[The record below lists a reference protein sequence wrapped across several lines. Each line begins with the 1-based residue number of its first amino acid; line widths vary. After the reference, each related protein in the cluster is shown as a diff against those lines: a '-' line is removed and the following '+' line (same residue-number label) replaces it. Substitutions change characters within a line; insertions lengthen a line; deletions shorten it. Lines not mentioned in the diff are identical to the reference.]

1 VQAIRCVALHSFAH
15 VPLCLA
21 AGERHCRGGPRFL
34 NPPTRAPPQRDLQS
48 LFTLSD
54 GDTQPFIGVLQ
65 LHHSTMSRL
74 KLYVAG
80 SAVVANLVL
89 MRAYYERPNFY
100 SAAVYI
106 SQSTGS
112 LMFLVNLVLIVAAS
126 FGYGLQRL
134 FYGPLRPIETEQL
147 YDKAW
152 FAVSETLLAMTIFR
166 DDLGMWFFAM
176 FLCLLAGKV
185 WQWIGEGRVEFL
197 EQQPPANPK
206 LFHTRLMSSLLLS
219 VGFDIFMMQYC
230 IDSILSEARPGVM
243 VMFGFEYVLL
253 ATASISTLLRYTLSL
268 VELFITQRQEKA
280 REEARRIAREQTRQQ
295 AAAAGAE
302 APVEMEEEVDDDDE
316 GDVPGWEEKGRW
328 VFYLDL
334 ATDFV
339 KTLVY
344 LGFFVILM
352 TFYGIPIHIMRD
364 LFMTIRSLLKRINDF
379 IQYRNAT
386 RDMNTRYPDATAEE
400 LDRENTC
407 IVCREEMRPWTQPGA
422 DGAQPGRRMDERQ
435 RPKKLPCGHILHF
448 GCLRSWLER
457 QQVCPTCRRPVLASA
472 TTQNTQRN
480 NQANPGEQNQQNRE
494 ALRAMF
500 GGNAQ
505 QGAVGGQ
512 QGQGQQAAPQGAQA
526 NPPAGNMRVF
536 NFGPFRV
543 ALGNIRVPPGQQDN
557 VAVQNA
563 IQRLRQQ
570 AAANNVAQNQDQ
582 QNQAQGHIAATQGVA
597 PSFPTG
603 PMPGAVALHPSDIQ
617 SDILR
622 IQQNI
627 IESMRSLN
635 VQHEQLEV
643 LHRLLAELNRLQ
655 QASGVIAATGQEL
668 PPIASLNASSTNS
681 FTPQAYF
688 SRGSVLRQGDPGV
701 PEGLTLPEGWT
712 LRPMALAPRTGQETA
727 TRPSSQP
734 GHLAQEGSS
743 AQPQSQPSQ
752 PVVGSEAGPST
763 SATVTPQSQPTPSA
777 PNATVSDQSSTS
789 SPKPADPSSLESSLE
804 SSWSFGNVGER
815 TETEGSSSAVADN
828 NSDSQGATRRTVTME
843 DVEDS
848 EQ

>member
-1 VQAIRCVALHSFAH
+1 
-15 VPLCLA
+15 
-21 AGERHCRGGPRFL
+21 
-34 NPPTRAPPQRDLQS
+34 
-48 LFTLSD
+48 
-54 GDTQPFIGVLQ
+54 
-65 LHHSTMSRL
+65 MSRL

-80 SAVVANLVL
+80 SAVMANVVL

-112 LMFLVNLVLIVAAS
+112 LMFLVNLMLIVAAS

-166 DDLGMWFFAM
+166 DDIGIWFFAM

-219 VGFDIFMMQYC
+219 VAFDIFMMQYC

-253 ATASISTLLRYTLSL
+253 AIASASTFLRYVLSL
-268 VELFITQRQEKA
+268 VEMYITHCQETT
-280 REEARRIAREQTRQQ
+280 RDETRRIMAEQARQR
-295 AAAAGAE
+295 AAAEGVQV
-302 APVEMEEEVDDDDE
+302 PVQVEDDDDD

-339 KTLVY
+339 KSVVY
-344 LGFFVILM
+344 LGFFAILM

-364 LFMTIRSLLKRINDF
+364 LFMTIRSLIKRVHDF

-407 IVCREEMRPWTQPGA
+407 IVCREEMRPWVQPGA

-457 QQVCPTCRRPVLASA
+457 QQVCPTCRRPVLASS

-480 NQANPGEQNQQNRE
+480 NQGNQANQGQQR
-494 ALRAMF
+494 RAQLDID
-500 GGNAQ
+500 GQRDGVGN
-505 QGAVGGQ
+505 Q

-526 NPPAGNMRVF
+526 NPPADNVRVF
-536 NFGPFRV
+536 NFGPFRI

-557 VAVQNA
+557 DAVQNA
-563 IQRLRQQ
+563 MQRLRQQ
-570 AAANNVAQNQDQ
+570 AANNAMPNQQHRPQDLMMP
-582 QNQAQGHIAATQGVA
+582 GVTSNL
-597 PSFPTG
+597 PMG
-603 PMPGAVALHPSDIQ
+603 PIPGAVALHPSDIQ

-627 IESMRSLN
+627 IESMRHLN
-635 VQHEQLEV
+635 AQHEQLETV
-643 LHRLLAELNRLQ
+643 HRLLAELHRLQ
-655 QASGVIAATGQEL
+655 QASGVTGADL
-668 PPIASLNASSTNS
+668 PPIAPLDAPNMNMYA
-681 FTPQAYF
+681 PQAYLA
-688 SRGSVLRQGDPGV
+688 RGSILRQGDAGIPA
-701 PEGLTLPEGWT
+701 GLTLPEGWT
-712 LRPMALAPRTGQETA
+712 LRPMALAPRLGQESVA
-727 TRPSSQP
+727 MPALSHPEQP
-734 GHLAQEGSS
+734 AAQESDS
-743 AQPQSQPSQ
+743 TPAQPA
-752 PVVGSEAGPST
+752 PVTTPPPADSEAAPLTST
-763 SATVTPQSQPTPSA
+763 TVTPQVQPAAPAADPTSPNQA
-777 PNATVSDQSSTS
+777 PNS
-789 SPKPADPSSLESSLE
+789 SPKRAEPSSLE

-815 TETEGSSSAVADN
+815 NEAEGSSSSVAR
-828 NSDSQGATRRTVTME
+828 SSSSGQTTSKRTVTIE
-843 DVEDS
+843 DAEDN

>member
-1 VQAIRCVALHSFAH
+1 
-15 VPLCLA
+15 
-21 AGERHCRGGPRFL
+21 
-34 NPPTRAPPQRDLQS
+34 
-48 LFTLSD
+48 
-54 GDTQPFIGVLQ
+54 
-65 LHHSTMSRL
+65 M
-74 KLYVAG
+74 
-80 SAVVANLVL
+80 ANIVL

-112 LMFLVNLVLIVAAS
+112 LMFLVNLMLIVAAS

-166 DDLGMWFFAM
+166 DDIGMWFFTM

-219 VGFDIFMMQYC
+219 VGFDMFMMQYC

-243 VMFGFEYVLL
+243 VMFGFEYILL
-253 ATASISTLLRYTLSL
+253 AIASISTLLRYTLSL
-268 VELFITQRQEKA
+268 IEIFVTQRQEKA
-280 REEARRIAREQTRQQ
+280 REEARRLASEQARQQ
-295 AAAAGAE
+295 AAADGTE
-302 APVEMEEEVDDDDE
+302 APAEVEDDE
-316 GDVPGWEEKGRW
+316 DEADVPGWEEKGRW

-334 ATDFV
+334 ATDAIKTFV
-339 KTLVY
+339 Y
-344 LGFFVILM
+344 FGFFFILM

-364 LFMTIRSLLKRINDF
+364 LFMTVRSLVKRINDF

-400 LDRENTC
+400 LERENTC

-422 DGAQPGRRMDERQ
+422 DGARPGRRMDERQ

-472 TTQNTQRN
+472 TTQTTQRN
-480 NQANPGEQNQQNRE
+480 NQANQGQQNNQNRG
-494 ALRAMF
+494 LF
-500 GGNAQ
+500 GNGNAQ
-505 QGAVGGQ
+505 PGAAGGQ
-512 QGQGQQAAPQGAQA
+512 QGQGQHAAPQGGQPNAQGG
-526 NPPAGNMRVF
+526 NNMRVF

-543 ALGNIRVPPGQQDN
+543 ALGNIRVPPGQRDN
-557 VAVQNA
+557 AAIQNA
-563 IQRLRQQ
+563 MDRLRQQ
-570 AAANNVAQNQDQ
+570 AVANNAAQNPGQ
-582 QNQAQGHIAATQGVA
+582 QNQPQGQIT
-597 PSFPTG
+597 FPPGTNPVYTTG
-603 PMPGAVALHPSDIQ
+603 QLPGAVALHPSDIQ

-627 IESMRSLN
+627 IESMRQLN
-635 VQHEQLEV
+635 AQHEQLEV
-643 LHRLLAELNRLQ
+643 IHRLLAELNRLQ
-655 QASGVIAATGQEL
+655 QASGVAAATGQEL
-668 PPIASLNASSTNS
+668 PPIASLNPPNMSS
-681 FTPQAYF
+681 FVPQAYF
-688 SRGSVLRQGDPGV
+688 ARGSVLRQGDTGI

-712 LRPMALAPRTGQETA
+712 LRPMALAPRPGQESA
-727 TRPSSQP
+727 TIPQPSRPEQPAPESSSLP
-734 GHLAQEGSS
+734 P
-743 AQPQSQPSQ
+743 QPQPASET
-752 PVVGSEAGPST
+752 EAGPST
-763 SATVTPQSQPTPSA
+763 SAVATPEVHA
-777 PNATVSDQSSTS
+777 ASSTTDPTS
-789 SPKPADPSSLESSLE
+789 SAQPPASQKPVEPSNLE
-804 SSWSFGNVGER
+804 SSWSFGHAGER
-815 TETEGSSSAVADN
+815 SEAEGSGSSSAVAGSSSED
-828 NSDSQGATRRTVTME
+828 QIATRRTVTVE
-843 DVEDS
+843 DVDDN

>member
-1 VQAIRCVALHSFAH
+1 
-15 VPLCLA
+15 
-21 AGERHCRGGPRFL
+21 
-34 NPPTRAPPQRDLQS
+34 
-48 LFTLSD
+48 
-54 GDTQPFIGVLQ
+54 
-65 LHHSTMSRL
+65 MSRL

-80 SAVVANLVL
+80 SAVMANIVL

-112 LMFLVNLVLIVAAS
+112 LMFLVNLMLIVAAS

-166 DDLGMWFFAM
+166 DDIGMWFFAM

-219 VGFDIFMMQYC
+219 VAFDIFMMQYC

-268 VELFITQRQEKA
+268 VEMFITQRQEKA
-280 REEARRIAREQTRQQ
+280 REEARRIAREHARQQ
-295 AAAAGAE
+295 ATINGAE
-302 APVEMEEEVDDDDE
+302 APTEIEDDEDE

-400 LDRENTC
+400 LERENTC

-480 NQANPGEQNQQNRE
+480 NQANPVEQNQQNRE

-505 QGAVGGQ
+505 QGAAGGQ
-512 QGQGQQAAPQGAQA
+512 QGQDQGQGQQAAQQGAQA

-536 NFGPFRV
+536 NFGPFRI

-582 QNQAQGHIAATQGVA
+582 QNQAQSQIAFTQGVT
-597 PSFPTG
+597 PNFPTG

-627 IESMRSLN
+627 IESMRHLN
-635 VQHEQLEV
+635 AQHEQLEIV
-643 LHRLLAELNRLQ
+643 HRLLAELNRLQ
-655 QASGVIAATGQEL
+655 QASGVTAATGQEL
-668 PPIASLNASSTNS
+668 PPIVPLNPPSMNS
-681 FTPQAYF
+681 FMPQAYF
-688 SRGSVLRQGDPGV
+688 SRGSVLRQGDPGI

-712 LRPMALAPRTGQETA
+712 LRPMALAPRTGQESA

-734 GHLAQEGSS
+734 GHLAQEGSP
-743 AQPQSQPSQ
+743 AQPQSQSSQ
-752 PVVGSEAGPST
+752 PVAEPAAGPST
-763 SATVTPQSQPTPSA
+763 SPALTQQNQPTPSA
-777 PNATVSDQSSTS
+777 TNTTASDQPSNS
-789 SPKPADPSSLESSLE
+789 SPKPPEPSSLESSLE

-815 TETEGSSSAVADN
+815 AETEGSSSAVAGN
-828 NSDSQGATRRTVTME
+828 NSESQSATRRTVTIE

>member
-1 VQAIRCVALHSFAH
+1 
-15 VPLCLA
+15 
-21 AGERHCRGGPRFL
+21 
-34 NPPTRAPPQRDLQS
+34 
-48 LFTLSD
+48 
-54 GDTQPFIGVLQ
+54 
-65 LHHSTMSRL
+65 M
-74 KLYVAG
+74 
-80 SAVVANLVL
+80 ANIVL

-112 LMFLVNLVLIVAAS
+112 LMFLVNLMLIFAAS

-185 WQWIGEGRVEFL
+185 WQWVGEGRVEFL

-219 VGFDIFMMQYC
+219 VAFDIFMMQYC

-280 REEARRIAREQTRQQ
+280 REEARRIAREHARQQ
-295 AAAAGAE
+295 AAADGAD
-302 APVEMEEEVDDDDE
+302 APVEAEDDEDE

-339 KTLVY
+339 KSFVY

-386 RDMNTRYPDATAEE
+386 RDMHTRYPDATAEE
-400 LDRENTC
+400 LERENTC

-480 NQANPGEQNQQNRE
+480 NQANQGGQNLQNRE

-512 QGQGQQAAPQGAQA
+512 QGQGQGQGQQAAPQGGQA

-536 NFGPFRV
+536 NFGPFRI
-543 ALGNIRVPPGQQDN
+543 ALGNIRVPPGQQDD

-563 IQRLRQQ
+563 IQRLREQ
-570 AAANNVAQNQDQ
+570 AGANNVVQNQDQ
-582 QNQAQGHIAATQGVA
+582 QNQVHGHMNFAQGTT
-597 PSFPTG
+597 PNFPTG

-627 IESMRSLN
+627 IESMRLLN
-635 VQHEQLEV
+635 AQHEQLEV
-643 LHRLLAELNRLQ
+643 VHRLLAELNRLQ
-655 QASGVIAATGQEL
+655 QASGGTAATGQEL
-668 PPIASLNASSTNS
+668 PPIAPLNPPSMNS
-681 FTPQAYF
+681 FVPQAYF
-688 SRGSVLRQGDPGV
+688 ARGSVLRQGDPGV
-701 PEGLTLPEGWT
+701 PEGVTLPEGWT
-712 LRPMALAPRTGQETA
+712 LRPMALAPRNGQESAIA
-727 TRPSSQP
+727 TSAQRGQ
-734 GHLAQEGSS
+734 LAPEGSVIPP
-743 AQPQSQPSQ
+743 QPQPLQS
-752 PVVGSEAGPST
+752 VAESEAGPWT
-763 SATVTPQSQPTPSA
+763 SATTTPQNQAASSM
-777 PNATVSDQSSTS
+777 PNTTASEEPPNR
-789 SPKPADPSSLESSLE
+789 SPKAAEPSSLE

-815 TETEGSSSAVADN
+815 AEAEGSSSAVAGS
-828 NSDSQGATRRTVTME
+828 NSESQSATRRTVTVE
-843 DVEDS
+843 DVEEG

>member
-1 VQAIRCVALHSFAH
+1 
-15 VPLCLA
+15 
-21 AGERHCRGGPRFL
+21 
-34 NPPTRAPPQRDLQS
+34 
-48 LFTLSD
+48 
-54 GDTQPFIGVLQ
+54 
-65 LHHSTMSRL
+65 M
-74 KLYVAG
+74 
-80 SAVVANLVL
+80 ANIVL

-112 LMFLVNLVLIVAAS
+112 LMFLVNLMLIVAAS

-166 DDLGMWFFAM
+166 DDIGMWFFAM

-219 VGFDIFMMQYC
+219 VAFDIFMMQYC

-268 VELFITQRQEKA
+268 VEMFITQRQEKA
-280 REEARRIAREQTRQQ
+280 REEARRIAREHARQQ
-295 AAAAGAE
+295 ATINGAE
-302 APVEMEEEVDDDDE
+302 APTEIEDDEDE

-400 LDRENTC
+400 LERENTC

-472 TTQNTQRN
+472 TAQNTQRN
-480 NQANPGEQNQQNRE
+480 NQANPVEQNQQNRE

-505 QGAVGGQ
+505 QGAAGGQ
-512 QGQGQQAAPQGAQA
+512 QGQDQGQGQQAAQQGAQA

-536 NFGPFRV
+536 NFGPFRI

-582 QNQAQGHIAATQGVA
+582 QNQAQGQIAFTPGVT
-597 PSFPTG
+597 PNFPIG

-627 IESMRSLN
+627 IESMRHLN
-635 VQHEQLEV
+635 AQHEQLEIV
-643 LHRLLAELNRLQ
+643 HRLLAELNRLQ
-655 QASGVIAATGQEL
+655 QASGVTAATGQEL
-668 PPIASLNASSTNS
+668 PPIVPLNPPSMNS
-681 FTPQAYF
+681 FMPQAYF
-688 SRGSVLRQGDPGV
+688 SRGSVLRQGDPGI

-712 LRPMALAPRTGQETA
+712 LRPMALAPRTGQESA

-734 GHLAQEGSS
+734 GHLAQ
-743 AQPQSQPSQ
+743 PQSQSSQ
-752 PVVGSEAGPST
+752 PVAEPAAGPST
-763 SATVTPQSQPTPSA
+763 SPALTQQNQPTPSA
-777 PNATVSDQSSTS
+777 TNTTASDQPSNS
-789 SPKPADPSSLESSLE
+789 SPKPPEPSSLESSLE

-815 TETEGSSSAVADN
+815 AETEGSSSAVAGN
-828 NSDSQGATRRTVTME
+828 NSESQSATRRTVTIE

>member
-1 VQAIRCVALHSFAH
+1 
-15 VPLCLA
+15 
-21 AGERHCRGGPRFL
+21 
-34 NPPTRAPPQRDLQS
+34 
-48 LFTLSD
+48 
-54 GDTQPFIGVLQ
+54 
-65 LHHSTMSRL
+65 M
-74 KLYVAG
+74 
-80 SAVVANLVL
+80 ANIVL

-112 LMFLVNLVLIVAAS
+112 LMFLVNLMLIVAAS

-166 DDLGMWFFAM
+166 DDIGMWFFTM

-206 LFHTRLMSSLLLS
+206 LFHIRLMSSLLLS
-219 VGFDIFMMQYC
+219 VAFDIFMMQYC

-243 VMFGFEYVLL
+243 VMFGFEYILL
-253 ATASISTLLRYTLSL
+253 AIASVSTLLRYALSL
-268 VELFITQRQEKA
+268 IEIFVTQRQEKA
-280 REEARRIAREQTRQQ
+280 REEARRVASEQARQQ
-295 AAAAGAE
+295 AAADGAE
-302 APVEMEEEVDDDDE
+302 PPAEVEDDE
-316 GDVPGWEEKGRW
+316 DEADVPGWEEKGRW

-334 ATDFV
+334 ATDAI
-339 KTLVY
+339 KTFVY
-344 LGFFVILM
+344 LGFFFILM

-364 LFMTIRSLLKRINDF
+364 LFMTVRSLVKRINDF

-400 LDRENTC
+400 LERENTC
-407 IVCREEMRPWTQPGA
+407 IVCREEMRPWVQPGA

-472 TTQNTQRN
+472 TTPTTQRN
-480 NQANPGEQNQQNRE
+480 NQANQGQQNNQNRG
-494 ALRAMF
+494 LF
-500 GGNAQ
+500 GNGNAQ
-505 QGAVGGQ
+505 LGAAGGQ
-512 QGQGQQAAPQGAQA
+512 QGQGQQAAPQGGQPNAQGG
-526 NPPAGNMRVF
+526 NNMRVF

-543 ALGNIRVPPGQQDN
+543 ALGNIRVPPGQRDN

-563 IQRLRQQ
+563 IDRLRQQ
-570 AAANNVAQNQDQ
+570 AVANNTAQNPG
-582 QNQAQGHIAATQGVA
+582 QNQAQGQIAFTPGTNPLHTPGQV
-597 PSFPTG
+597 S
-603 PMPGAVALHPSDIQ
+603 GAVALHPSDIQ

-622 IQQNI
+622 IQHNI
-627 IESMRSLN
+627 IESMRQLN
-635 VQHEQLEV
+635 AQHEQLEV
-643 LHRLLAELNRLQ
+643 IHRLLAELNRLQ
-655 QASGVIAATGQEL
+655 QASGVAAATGQEL
-668 PPIASLNASSTNS
+668 PPIASLNPPNMNS
-681 FTPQAYF
+681 FVPQAYF
-688 SRGSVLRQGDPGV
+688 ARGSVLRQGDAGV

-712 LRPMALAPRTGQETA
+712 LRPMALAPRPGQQSA
-727 TRPSSQP
+727 TISQP
-734 GHLAQEGSS
+734 PRPEQLQVVQESNQVPAQT
-743 AQPQSQPSQ
+743 QPAPDA
-752 PVVGSEAGPST
+752 EAGPST
-763 SATVTPQSQPTPSA
+763 STVATPQVQPASSLTDPTSSA
-777 PNATVSDQSSTS
+777 QPSTS
-789 SPKPADPSSLESSLE
+789 SPKPAEPSSLE

-815 TETEGSSSAVADN
+815 NEAEGSGSSTTVAGSGSAEDQ
-828 NSDSQGATRRTVTME
+828 SATRRTVTVE
-843 DVEDS
+843 DVEDH